1 MLSPILEVLGPDG
14 VLAKTVEGYAV
25 RDQQL
30 EMAKAVD
37 AAIADGK
44 KPDSGG
50 WNRHR

>member
-1 MLSPILEVLGPDG
+1 MLSPIHEVLGPDG

-30 EMAKAVD
+30 EMAEAVD

-44 KPDSGG
+44 KPDSGSG
-50 WNRHR
+50 HGHR